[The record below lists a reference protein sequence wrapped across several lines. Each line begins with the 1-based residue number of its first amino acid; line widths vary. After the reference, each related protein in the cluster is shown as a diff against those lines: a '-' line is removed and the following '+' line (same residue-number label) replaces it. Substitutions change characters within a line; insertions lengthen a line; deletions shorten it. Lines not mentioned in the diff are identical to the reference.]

1 MKILFIIVLSMVLLA
16 GCSIK
21 QPEDIIMP
29 EESLQSDQVQI
40 LENKINELSN
50 NVSQL
55 NKKITDFENE
65 INAKKQI
72 TEPVVVYPV
81 IDNNTSAFALYQELK
96 NGTYKGLTGRNGDI
110 ITIEGIANVVYPEFI
125 YILFEGTLIDSNIS
139 QDAIG
144 IEISGNLT
152 AIKGEYVT
160 IKGKLYGYDN
170 GWVRIK
176 DAEVLKVGK

>member
-1 MKILFIIVLSMVLLA
+1 MKILFIIVLSMVLLT

-21 QPEDIIMP
+21 QPEDIMI
-29 EESLQSDQVQI
+29 EEDLQSEQVQM
-40 LENKINELSN
+40 LENKINELSS

-55 NKKITDFENE
+55 KEKITDFENE

-72 TEPVVVYPV
+72 TEPVIVAPL

-110 ITIEGIANVVYPEFI
+110 VTVEGISNVVYPEFL
-125 YILFEGTLIDSNIS
+125 YILFEGTLIDNNIS

-144 IEISGNLT
+144 IEISGNIT
-152 AIKGEYVT
+152 AIEGDYVT
-160 IKGKLYGYDN
+160 IKGRLFGYDN